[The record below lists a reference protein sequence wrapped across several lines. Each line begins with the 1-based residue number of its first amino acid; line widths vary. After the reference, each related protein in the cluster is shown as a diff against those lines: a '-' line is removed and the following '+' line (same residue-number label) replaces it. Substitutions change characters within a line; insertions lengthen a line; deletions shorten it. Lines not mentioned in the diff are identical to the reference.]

1 MENIAR
7 LKWACRRG
15 MLELDVILM
24 PFVENH
30 YLQLEEDEKA
40 TFQRLLNA
48 DDPDLYAWFMGH
60 KACEDKDFAMMVKK
74 IHKLNG
80 AIISD

>member
-1 MENIAR
+1 MENISR

-15 MLELDVILM
+15 MLELDVIFM

-30 YLQLEEDEKA
+30 YLQLPESEKNV
-40 TFQRLLNA
+40 FQRLLNA

-60 KACEDKDFAMMVKK
+60 KTCEDPEFAQMIKK

-80 AIISD
+80 ALV

>member
-1 MENIAR
+1 MENISR
-7 LKWACRRG
+7 IKWACRRG

-30 YLQLEEDEKA
+30 YADLPQAEKDL
-40 TFQRLLNA
+40 FQVLLDG
-48 DDPDLYAWFMGH
+48 DDPVLFAWFMGH
-60 KACEDKDFAMMVKK
+60 EECPNEALTKLIKK

-80 AIISD
+80 ALV